1 MSRFLITKRLK
12 IFQLEKIGSNTGT
25 AGTKRTKVTAD
36 EVPYYTVRKKAARKT
51 QSMPKI

>member
-12 IFQLEKIGSNTGT
+12 IFQLEKIGSNT

-51 QSMPKI
+51 QSLPKI